1 MFSLNI
7 IPILISFAITVI
19 SSLVLTPLVIR
30 FAKKI
35 GAIDAPNSRKMHSAP
50 IPRMGGISVFISLLI
65 GITSLYI
72 MQPSALFYTWISGW
86 YGISLFTTLLCVL
99 AIGIVDD
106 IRSLTP
112 LEKVGGQLI
121 LALIAYFSGFGISI
135 GNTMGILDLPFTLIW
150 IIGVTNALNLI
161 DGLDGLASGV
171 AIIASATIALI
182 SCLHGDTATSIISV
196 MLIGS
201 LIGFL
206 KYNFNPAKIFL
217 GDSGS
222 LFLGFLL
229 SILSLK
235 SYTKTQTG
243 FAILIPVLILG
254 LPIMDTF
261 LSMIRRVLNSFLPE
275 NAGKRKISDILKSMF
290 RPDRGHI
297 HHKLIFLGLST
308 RNAVISL
315 YIFSTV
321 MGLGALVITVV
332 STQIALVSL
341 LIVGL
346 FIASIIKR
354 LQYREFSKVSYAK
367 PKKKVYSKYYINL
380 LGQIRKRPDISE
392 AITV

>member
-1 MFSLNI
+1 
-7 IPILISFAITVI
+7 
-19 SSLVLTPLVIR
+19 
-30 FAKKI
+30 
-35 GAIDAPNSRKMHSAP
+35 
-50 IPRMGGISVFISLLI
+50 
-65 GITSLYI
+65 

-315 YIFSTV
+315 YIFSAV

-332 STQIALVSL
+332 STQVALVSL